1 MDVVCVSGFWQHGN
15 VSKGRFREWLEY
27 CWRFEQ
33 GGSPVAWSLAERYD
47 PANVQVR
54 RVICPSVDKEM
65 AEEAMPTGTFD
76 VLSDGTWQPVDH
88 VSTSHVY
95 HRRTISLNSSS
106 SSSSKSITFADRIR
120 ARDRKCLI
128 TGLTTIHRSWTR
140 LQAAH
145 IFARAHLDRV
155 SIWLKLA
162 SEKLPFADPLFSQWR
177 TLGFDDLVDDTGR
190 QLGDAK
196 IDSAQNGLL
205 LRADLHAAFTAHEFA
220 VDVDNDY
227 AIFDFTAAGG
237 EHGRRLDLDHLER
250 GSSERPLD
258 ALLREHFWQAVLAN
272 VRGASK
278 FYDGEPDDDWTNP
291 DTLRMDNDA
300 LHKTETG
307 RLRLELELGGRLN
320 HLAT

>member
-1 MDVVCVSGFWQHGN
+1 MAAPPSPSRNVFVFSREEEIAGFWQHGN

-33 GGSPVAWSLAERYD
+33 GGSPVAWSLAERCD
-47 PANVQVR
+47 PANLQVR
-54 RVICPSVDKEM
+54 RVICPSADKEM
-65 AEEAMPTGTFD
+65 AKEAMPPGTFD

-106 SSSSKSITFADRIR
+106 PSSSKSITFADRIR

-140 LQAAH
+140 LHAAH
-145 IFARAHLDRV
+145 IFARAHLDR
-155 SIWLKLA
+155 
-162 SEKLPFADPLFSQWR
+162 WR

-196 IDSAQNGLL
+196 IDSVQSGLL
-205 LRADLHAAFTAHEFA
+205 LRADLHAAFNAHEFA

-237 EHGRRLDLDHLER
+237 EHGGRLDLDHLEP

-258 ALLREHFWQAVLAN
+258 ALLRDHFWQAVLAN
-272 VRGASK
+272 VRGAPEVH
-278 FYDGEPDDDWTNP
+278 DEEPDDDWTNP

-300 LHKTETG
+300 LHRTETG
-307 RLRLELELGGRLN
+307 RLRLELELGSRLN
-320 HLAT
+320 HLVT